1 MSTYERVDVG
11 GKRHY
16 VTPLGRL
23 PSVTTILGATKPAKD
38 KEGLA
43 MWRRKV
49 GEVEANRVLADSA
62 ARGTRLHGMVED
74 YLHTGVEG
82 SGPWW
87 ESIAPFVRSVDR
99 TRPHSIEQS
108 VCSRYGYAGAYDFLG
123 YAGDEETT
131 CDWKT
136 SAKRKPRSWV
146 RDYELQAA
154 AYTGCINEV
163 RMAAAHGAQ
172 LVRRAAIVIAYNGTP
187 ADVYVM
193 DAAELKAAWRE
204 FIGRVGEYQVRYG
217 KAAK

>member
-1 MSTYERVDVG
+1 MSTFERVDVG

-16 VTPLGRL
+16 VTPLGKL
-23 PSVTTILGATKPAKD
+23 PSVTTILGATQPAKD
-38 KEGLA
+38 REGLA
-43 MWRRKV
+43 HWRRKV

-87 ESIAPFVRSVDR
+87 DSIAPFVRSVDR

-123 YAGDEETT
+123 YAGDEELVA
-131 CDWKT
+131 DWKT
-136 SAKRKPRSWV
+136 SAKRKLLSYIRS
-146 RDYELQAA
+146 YQLQAA
-154 AYTGCINEV
+154 AYCGAVNEI
-163 RMAAAHGAQ
+163 RMAAADGAQ
-172 LVRRAAIVIAYNGTP
+172 LVKRAAIVVAYEGTP
-187 ADVYVM
+187 ADVFMM

-204 FIGRVGEYQVRYG
+204 FIGRVGQYKMRYG
-217 KAAK
+217 SEVK